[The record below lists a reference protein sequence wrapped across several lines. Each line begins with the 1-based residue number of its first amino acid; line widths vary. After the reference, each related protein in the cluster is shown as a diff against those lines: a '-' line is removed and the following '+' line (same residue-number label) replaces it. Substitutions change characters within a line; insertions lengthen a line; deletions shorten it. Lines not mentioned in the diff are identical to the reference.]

1 LDLATGTGIVA
12 HLLAKEVGDS
22 GSIVG
27 MDMNEEM
34 LDIAA
39 SRADSQPN
47 LSFAACRAEEL
58 DCPNGSFDYVIC
70 QQGFQF
76 FSDRS
81 AAAKEIFRV
90 LRDGGTAIVSVWRP
104 ISECPFF
111 DAVREALKSVDEDE
125 IAEMIRVPFDFM
137 PRPEL
142 VAAFESAGFSA
153 VEVRREQR
161 DLVMAG
167 GTEHAIQATYSTPI
181 GPRLRELT
189 TAAQTRFVEALA
201 EGLQDL
207 DGDGGTMGQ
216 MASDVLVAT
225 K

>member
-1 LDLATGTGIVA
+1 VA
-12 HLLAKEVGDS
+12 YLFAREVGVS
-22 GSIVG
+22 VSVVG

-58 DCPNGSFDYVIC
+58 DSPDGSFDYVIC

-81 AAAKEIFRV
+81 AAAKEILRV
-90 LRDGGTAIVSVWRP
+90 LRDGGTSIVSVWRP
-104 ISECPFF
+104 ISECHFF
-111 DAVREALKSVDEDE
+111 GAICEALKSIDEDE
-125 IAEMIRVPFDFM
+125 IAEVMRAPFDFM

-153 VEVRREQR
+153 VEVCREQR

-189 TAAQTRFVEALA
+189 TAAQARFAEALD
-201 EGLQDL
+201 GRVQDL
-207 DGDGGTMGQ
+207 DGNGGTMGQ
-216 MASDVLVAT
+216 MASDVLIAT